1 MDRLDELK
9 EMTKPKPPYTEEEH
23 IASLRNIE
31 KYKKEIKK
39 LQPRINK
46 LFDVGDECLKL
57 GIRSEKYYYHGRE
70 ALYDGASA
78 FISKP
83 ASNGKLFFIL
93 SKCYLFIQH
102 STDGKCVITVDRER
116 VQTTGYQ
123 GFEEA
128 LKLFIDGFDDF
139 EANFYKFVDEE
150 IAKRKEDAE

>member
-9 EMTKPKPPYTEEEH
+9 EMTKPKPQYTEEEH

-46 LFDVGDECLKL
+46 LFDVGNECLKL
-57 GIRSEKYYYHGRE
+57 GIRSEKYYYNGRE

-78 FISKP
+78 FMSKP
-83 ASNGKLFFIL
+83 ASNGKLFFIF

-116 VQTTGYQ
+116 VHTTGYQ

-128 LKLFIDGFDDF
+128 LKLFIDGFEDF

-150 IAKRKEDAE
+150 IAKRKEGAE

>member
-1 MDRLDELK
+1 MDRLEELK

-46 LFDVGDECLKL
+46 LLDVGDECLKL
-57 GIRSEKYYYHGRE
+57 GIKSEKYYYNGVKS
-70 ALYDGASA
+70 LSGGASA
-78 FISKP
+78 FISKSD
-83 ASNGKLFFIL
+83 SNRKLFFIR
-93 SKCYLFIQH
+93 SKCFWFVQH
-102 STDGKCVITVDRER
+102 STDGKDVITVGRDGVETYR
-116 VQTTGYQ
+116 YQ

-128 LKLFIDGFDDF
+128 LKLFIDGFDAF
-139 EANFYKFVDEE
+139 ETNFYKFVDEE

>member
-57 GIRSEKYYYHGRE
+57 GIRSEKYYYNGRE

-78 FISKP
+78 FICISELLLCSHL
-83 ASNGKLFFIL
+83 SNC
-93 SKCYLFIQH
+93 S
-102 STDGKCVITVDRER
+102 V
-116 VQTTGYQ
+116 
-123 GFEEA
+123 
-128 LKLFIDGFDDF
+128 
-139 EANFYKFVDEE
+139 
-150 IAKRKEDAE
+150 